1 MVMVQRQP
9 YLVIDSAQV
18 LLLPRLVALL
28 PPGVRLLGL
37 DELLRVAFLDLRLG
51 TPLLN
56 DTEEG
61 FIRTQNA
68 RFLSSEV
75 CVSNILCSSVTRG

>member
-1 MVMVQRQP
+1 MVQRQP

-61 FIRTQNA
+61 FSSTQNA

-75 CVSNILCSSVTRG
+75 CVSNILALCSSVTRG